1 VAVKYRKDIQV
12 LRGLAVLAVV
22 LFHAKE
28 SYFPLGYL
36 GVDVFF
42 VISGFVVTP
51 LILRIFTE
59 QINLGGARF
68 SNLRNFYKR
77 RFFRLAPAMA
87 VTLVVSVFTILL
99 LGPTSDHERFAK
111 QGIATLLLQGNLG
124 AYRYSGDYFSPN
136 PNPLVHTW
144 SLSVEEQIYLF
155 LPLILILIIGNR
167 KSHKKTASIILVF
180 ITVVSFAFFLFPEFL
195 EPLYSGTGI
204 QLASEFHFYS
214 SIERIWQFT
223 IGSIGYL
230 LLSRFQDF
238 NEKIPEILN
247 LALTIALCLVLFG
260 PLSVDLKT
268 SSILASLLA
277 FIIILGKS
285 LNSLPHFLSH
295 RLAWFGDRSYSIYL
309 VHMPLLYIAKY
320 SPATAI
326 GNSENRTT
334 QSVIAVLLAIILG
347 GWCYTKIE
355 NVYRSESKTKK
366 WGLRPILVTG
376 LITFLIPIAL
386 FSIMKEGPENQ
397 YWGLDRNSLQPKY
410 AALLDTN
417 CTRDF
422 FYTKSGGL
430 EANHLPCIY
439 KTNGAKK
446 TVLLLGDSHAGM
458 LSQAVVDSAKD
469 QKWNAVIATMG
480 GCNVQYSQSISGQV
494 SERCLDFNLQM
505 RKWIL
510 ENKPNAIIVSQFVYA
525 DSLDQKDWKD
535 VSSAQI
541 DLKKALLEIKSI
553 IPQILLV
560 ENIPVF
566 PDAEK
571 FMVARPLTMKP
582 YKAPKTFP
590 LSKMQI
596 GDEEASQVLAEWA
609 RNNAF
614 LTVNLKS
621 LFCNNFSCSRFSAG
635 SWLYRDDD
643 HLSVAGANLTISIFG
658 KYLRQF

>member
-1 VAVKYRKDIQV
+1 LALKYRKDIQA

-51 LILRIFTE
+51 LILRIFSGQTTWA
-59 QINLGGARF
+59 GRF
-68 SNLRNFYKR
+68 SNLRYFYKR

-87 VTLVVSVFTILL
+87 VTLLASVFTILF

-144 SLSVEEQIYLF
+144 SLSVEEQIYLI
-155 LPLILILIIGNR
+155 LPLIFMLILGNR
-167 KSHKKTASIILVF
+167 KSHKKTASIVFAF
-180 ITVVSFAFFLFPEFL
+180 ITAISFAFFLSPEIL
-195 EPLYSGTGI
+195 EPLYSRTGI

-214 SIERIWQFT
+214 SIERVWQFT
-223 IGSIGYL
+223 IGSMGYL
-230 LLSRFQDF
+230 LLSRFQ
-238 NEKIPEILN
+238 NSIGKIPKILN
-247 LALTIALCLVLFG
+247 LVLSITLCLVLFG
-260 PLSVDLKT
+260 PLSLNLKN
-268 SSILASLLA
+268 SSILASSFAL
-277 FIIILGKS
+277 IILFGKS
-285 LNSLPHFLSH
+285 LDSLPHFLGH

-320 SPATAI
+320 SPATVI
-326 GNSENRTT
+326 GNSENRTI

-347 GWCYTKIE
+347 AWSYTKIE
-355 NVYRSESKTKK
+355 NVYRSESKSKK
-366 WGLRPILVTG
+366 YGPRSILVTG

-410 AALLDTN
+410 AALLDGN

-430 EANHLPCIY
+430 KANHLPCIY
-439 KTNGAKK
+439 TFNGAKK

-458 LSQAVVDSAKD
+458 LSQAVVDSAKN

-480 GCNVQYSQSISGQV
+480 GCNVQYSQSVSGQV
-494 SERCLDFNLQM
+494 SEKCLDFNLQM

-510 ENKPNAIIVSQFVYA
+510 KHKPNAIIVSQFVYA
-525 DSLDQKDWKD
+525 NSLNQKDRRD
-535 VSSAQI
+535 PLVTQI
-541 DLKKALLEIKSI
+541 DLKKALLQIRSVT
-553 IPQILLV
+553 PYILLV
-560 ENIPVF
+560 ENNPMF
-566 PDAEK
+566 PDEK
-571 FMVARPLTMKP
+571 EFMVSRALIMRP
-582 YKAPKTFP
+582 YKAPMTFP
-590 LSKMQI
+590 RSQMQVR
-596 GDEEASQVLAEWA
+596 DKEASNMLAKWA
-609 RNNAF
+609 GINDIF
-614 LTVNLKS
+614 TINLES
-621 LFCNNFSCSRFSAG
+621 LFCNNNSCSRYSKAG
-635 SWLYRDDD
+635 WLYRDDD
-643 HLSVAGANLTISIFG
+643 HLSVAGANLVIPEFE
-658 KYLRQF
+658 KYLKQI